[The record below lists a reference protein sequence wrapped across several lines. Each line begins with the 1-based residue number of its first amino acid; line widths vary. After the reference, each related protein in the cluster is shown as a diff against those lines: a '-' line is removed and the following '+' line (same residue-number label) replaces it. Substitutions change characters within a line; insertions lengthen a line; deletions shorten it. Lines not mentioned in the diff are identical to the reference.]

1 MIEATPHPGYQ
12 PRSPEA
18 RFLTKARGKL
28 WIDEQDH
35 LAARVEAEFIDDVN
49 FGAFLAKL
57 HKGSRFR
64 YNQVPVNSEV
74 WAAQPCGGQ
83 LLDADSARPPARD
96 PGGGIQRLPQVPGRI
111 PPPLNRAVDG
121 NPKAVTHVG

>member
-12 PRSPEA
+12 PRSAEA

-57 HKGSRFR
+57 HERLAL
-64 YNQVPVNSEV
+64 P
-74 WAAQPCGGQ
+74 
-83 LLDADSARPPARD
+83 LRPGAGKPARSGC
-96 PGGGIQRLPQVPGRI
+96 PAMWRAASRMRI
-111 PPPLNRAVDG
+111 LLAHRHEILDVGYNDYRRSSRP
-121 NPKAVTHVG
+121 NPTSSQPSRKRKP